1 MSAAQKAAISMGVRE
16 WLEVLSTLLVDDMDS
31 ALGEAICDGGEAL
44 AEIFEYVDC
53 FTMLALLAKSDDILA
68 LQELC
73 CDQLG
78 EPMLQDDVL
87 AELWAHLA
95 PLMDENKS
103 AIAKERKEQASLS
116 KKVKAEHAK
125 EEKQAEKL
133 KRKQQKKDKK
143 KKKKKG
149 KASEPEC
156 ELEPEPEALPAQA
169 APEPEPEPEL
179 VPDLDEDVPPAGMT
193 KMEEMA
199 WRRKQRMAAASAA
212 APAAAP
218 SSTAKRRSASAAL
231 DVLNNGLPP
240 PPDDAPPPPP
250 DDDDDDD
257 DEAPPP
263 PPDDDDEQQTVVL
276 VLTPQDG
283 AGFGMELD
291 DDGTVMGVHEG
302 SAAEEAGVALLSLIL
317 AVDGTEV
324 ASKAEIIEVLTRDDA
339 GESSTFEMLLPVD
352 TGES

>member
-1 MSAAQKAAISMGVRE
+1 MMWQNEVPDEVFAAVLG
-16 WLEVLSTLLVDDMDS
+16 WL
-31 ALGEAICDGGEAL
+31 A
-44 AEIFEYVDC
+44 
-53 FTMLALLAKSDDILA
+53 DDILA

-149 KASEPEC
+149 KASESEAEPEPEF

-169 APEPEPEPEL
+169 APQPQPQPEPEL
-179 VPDLDEDVPPAGMT
+179 FT
-193 KMEEMA
+193 
-199 WRRKQRMAAASAA
+199 
-212 APAAAP
+212 
-218 SSTAKRRSASAAL
+218 
-231 DVLNNGLPP
+231 
-240 PPDDAPPPPP
+240 
-250 DDDDDDD
+250 
-257 DEAPPP
+257 
-263 PPDDDDEQQTVVL
+263 
-276 VLTPQDG
+276 
-283 AGFGMELD
+283 
-291 DDGTVMGVHEG
+291 
-302 SAAEEAGVALLSLIL
+302 
-317 AVDGTEV
+317 
-324 ASKAEIIEVLTRDDA
+324 
-339 GESSTFEMLLPVD
+339 
-352 TGES
+352 

>member
-1 MSAAQKAAISMGVRE
+1 MADQLGGAQPPPSAEEELAIRQREAERARQIDQADALVASERDMARARDGAAAEAARVAREWAEARSSPGGAASPKSKASRKERKAMSAAQKAAINMGVRE
-16 WLEVLSTLLVDDMDS
+16 WLGGLSTLLVDDMDS
-31 ALGEAICDGGEAL
+31 ALGEAVCDGGEAL

-53 FTMLALLAKSDDILA
+53 FTMLALLAKADDILA

-149 KASEPEC
+149 K
-156 ELEPEPEALPAQA
+156 
-169 APEPEPEPEL
+169 
-179 VPDLDEDVPPAGMT
+179 
-193 KMEEMA
+193 
-199 WRRKQRMAAASAA
+199 
-212 APAAAP
+212 
-218 SSTAKRRSASAAL
+218 
-231 DVLNNGLPP
+231 
-240 PPDDAPPPPP
+240 
-250 DDDDDDD
+250 
-257 DEAPPP
+257 
-263 PPDDDDEQQTVVL
+263 
-276 VLTPQDG
+276 
-283 AGFGMELD
+283 
-291 DDGTVMGVHEG
+291 
-302 SAAEEAGVALLSLIL
+302 
-317 AVDGTEV
+317 
-324 ASKAEIIEVLTRDDA
+324 
-339 GESSTFEMLLPVD
+339 
-352 TGES
+352 